1 MSHKLP
7 IDPMGD
13 ARWARIERSLFKKVR
28 EGAAAPGTAPG
39 SARVASRARLLRAMT
54 VAAAVVGS
62 GAAAAALVIAVR
74 PDART
79 AAPAPTSRIV
89 TEASASHVVFGEA
102 ALDVAPASIVEVE
115 DEARRTVVRLER
127 GEIAL
132 RVAPRP
138 ADRPLVVEAG
148 DVRIRVVG
156 TEFSVKREGEGASV
170 RVVHGVI
177 EVRAHGERAEVTAG
191 GRWPA
196 RRAADGAADPAPT
209 SEATPPVV
217 TFVPAVPAV
226 PVVPGGA
233 RGADT
238 QGRGTREGS
247 LRPAGGSGAASAQAQ
262 FEAAASLEKRDPEA
276 ALGRYAALARGSDG
290 WAANALYAAGRL
302 EADRHERGDAQRL
315 LAEYLRR
322 FPDGPNAQDAR
333 ALLEALR

>member
-1 MSHKLP
+1 MSDRLP
-7 IDPMGD
+7 IDPMAD

-28 EGAAAPGTAPG
+28 EGAAAPGASPG
-39 SARVASRARLLRAMT
+39 SAQIASRARLVRAMT
-54 VAAAVVGS
+54 VAAAIAGS
-62 GAAAAALVIAVR
+62 GAAAAALVMAIR
-74 PDART
+74 PESRT
-79 AAPAPTSRIV
+79 TAPAPTSRIV
-89 TEASASHVVFGEA
+89 TEASPSHVVFGEA

-115 DEARRTVVRLER
+115 DEPRRTVVRLER

-156 TEFSVKREGEGASV
+156 TEFSVKREAEGATV
-170 RVVHGVI
+170 RVVRGVV
-177 EVRAHGERAEVTAG
+177 EVRAHGERAEVAAG
-191 GRWPA
+191 ERWPA
-196 RRAADGAADPAPT
+196 RGAGAGAQAA
-209 SEATPPVV
+209 EAMPPVV
-217 TFVPAVPAV
+217 TFVPPLPVAPPATSG
-226 PVVPGGA
+226 P
-233 RGADT
+233 RSADT
-238 QGRGTREGS
+238 QGRGAREG
-247 LRPAGGSGAASAQAQ
+247 LPHPAGGPGAASAQAQ
-262 FEAAASLEKRDPEA
+262 FEAAASLEKRDPDA

-302 EADRHERGDAQRL
+302 EADRHERSDAQRL